1 MTDQVRLE
9 ARQAALA
16 ALKLVRDGGYA
27 NLAVNQVLRRT
38 ALTSRDAGYVTE
50 LVFGTCRNLGTLDL
64 IIERA
69 GGRPLNSL
77 QPAVVDVLRLGAQQ
91 VLRMRLPIFAA
102 VSSMV
107 TLATEQIG
115 RRVTGVVNAI
125 LRRVAERSWDE
136 WLDELTAGLTGH
148 QGLAIRTC
156 HPTWIVEAY
165 SRVLPTGELL
175 PALEANNQVP
185 TPTLVVRPTLLSR
198 EDLLYD
204 GGEPTPY
211 SPWGVSR
218 PGDPG
223 QVAAVRDG
231 RAGVQD
237 EGSQLVAGLLA
248 EVEAPDGPWLDLCA
262 GPGGKAALLTGL
274 ARQQDQWLL
283 AAELHPHRAE
293 LTAEALRGYGQVP
306 VVVADGRTPAWGAV
320 FARVLLDAPCS
331 GLGALRRRPEA
342 RWRKHKS
349 EIAGLADLQRQLLE
363 SACSSLVPGG
373 VLAYITCSPHP
384 DETAAVVQ
392 AVSDAAPVE
401 ILDAPSLLPQILDA
415 AASTDPRFIQL
426 WPHRHNTDA
435 MFCALLRRT

>member
-1 MTDQVRLE
+1 MRLE

-16 ALKLVRDGGYA
+16 ALKLVRDGCYA

-38 ALTSRDAGYVTE
+38 ALSAKDAGFVTE
-50 LVFGTCRNLGTLDL
+50 LVYGTCRNLGTLDL

-77 QPAVVDVLRLGAQQ
+77 QPAVVDLLRLGAQQ
-91 VLRMRLPIFAA
+91 VLRMRLPVFAA

-107 TLATEQIG
+107 TLATGQIG
-115 RRVTGVVNAI
+115 RRVTGVVNAV
-125 LRRVAERSWDE
+125 LRRVAERGWNE
-136 WLDELTAGLTGH
+136 WLDELTAGMAYH

-156 HPTWIVEAY
+156 HPTWMVEVYA
-165 SRVLPTGELL
+165 RLL
-175 PALEANNQVP
+175 PADELVSALEADNLSP

-198 EDLLYD
+198 DELLFD

-248 EVEAPDGPWLDLCA
+248 EADAADGTWLDLCA

-274 ARQQDQWLL
+274 ARQQRQTLL

-293 LTAEALRGYGQVP
+293 LTVEALRAYGQAP
-306 VVVADGRTPAWGAV
+306 VVVADGRVPAWGAD
-320 FARVLLDAPCS
+320 FARILLDAPCS

-342 RWRKHKS
+342 RWRKHES
-349 EIAGLADLQRQLLE
+349 DVPSLAGLQRDLLE
-363 SACSSLVPGG
+363 SACSCLVPGG
-373 VLAYITCSPHP
+373 VVAYVTCSPHP
-384 DETAAVVQ
+384 DETAEVVH
-392 AVSDAAPVE
+392 AVSAVAPVE
-401 ILDAPSLLPQILDA
+401 ILDAPPLLPQVLDA
-415 AASTDPRFIQL
+415 AADTDPRFIQL

-435 MFCALLRRT
+435 MFCALLRRR